1 MSEFRRRL
9 MMNVPEYGDNIPRGC
24 VPLLYIEG
32 TGTQWIDTEHI
43 VMPYEDIFLDFQYP
57 VAIKDAAY
65 YLFGWR
71 WDGTADDSYHCVCE
85 RYFNYALN
93 LCYGIPVKRNGGSL
107 INHTNTTIRNY
118 YKISP
123 NEKKVLISG
132 KVQSIYDKTFTN
144 AYNRDKGS
152 VYPCYIFTV
161 NNKGT
166 ETTNKAPMRLYEYSL
181 TDANGNYTQR
191 LIPILDKNG
200 VACMYDTVRK
210 KYHYNKGTGEFLYKI
225 LEQ

>member
-1 MSEFRRRL
+1 MSEFRRKL
-9 MMNVPEYGDNIPRGC
+9 MMNVQEYGDISHGC

-57 VAIKDAAY
+57 VATTDAVY

-85 RYFNYALN
+85 RNFNYALN

-123 NEKKVLISG
+123 NEKKVLVTG
-132 KVQSIYDKTFTN
+132 KANGTYDTTFTN
-144 AYNRDKGS
+144 AYNSDKGG
-152 VYPCYIFTV
+152 VYPCYIFTY
-161 NNKGT
+161 NNKGV
-166 ETTNKAPMRLYEYSL
+166 ESTNKATMRLYEYSL

-210 KYHYNKGTGEFLYKI
+210 KYHYNKGTGDFLYE
-225 LEQ
+225 LL